1 MQMSRCQPVR
11 TTRDSLATPARHSG
25 SWVQVRS
32 RLDRGPQAGLWPLPG
47 ATVRFAGLPGVC
59 AALLLLVL
67 PVDTFAQ
74 PAGGPPV
81 RPLPGRPQANPKP
94 GAPKPGA
101 PKPGAPK
108 AAVPNPGDQRLPP
121 VDKLKLPEGYVAPKP
136 PIDAFTTDAEWDYDP
151 FKDSKDP
158 KVKREQT
165 VQNSKYRSLLTA
177 GEFASG
183 EEERKAQYKLITETI
198 KIRLAAFTLKANRET
213 VPDLRQKIITE
224 LLTNGRKADTR
235 QEVRQEVMAAILR
248 EVPELMKYHFVARLN
263 GILLVTE
270 LNDFV
275 ADGTINQ
282 AAVPYVAAHD
292 WLLSVVA
299 DANQLEAIR
308 VIAANGLKRILTDVP
323 DLKLATRYK
332 IVSVLVKQVD
342 LSRQGAQDWFQV
354 RLIDALGVCGV
365 LDNQDRQ
372 PVVVDTLARVLV
384 DPQRPNMARV
394 EAAYAFARLPLNE
407 RVDLDRI
414 SVETAR
420 LAFDLGTKFTA
431 ESNSTVWN
439 FTLFRLYVVFRPWDE
454 PELKRGWGLL
464 SQTQN
469 KAQLR
474 KFKPKVDEVFA
485 LILPMLQASV
495 PKKNA
500 QKLAASLEK
509 LGQFLATNPPS
520 TKPFIEGGANL
531 PLPKPVAN
539 SPEAD
544 VKPSAAKLEET
555 NPPKA
560 PAG

>member
-1 MQMSRCQPVR
+1 MQMSRCQPVW
-11 TTRDSLATPARHSG
+11 TTTDSHPTPVRQGG
-25 SWVQVRS
+25 S
-32 RLDRGPQAGLWPLPG
+32 PLPVRPRRDWCPRTG
-47 ATVRFAGLPGVC
+47 LFSRQPATVRFVGRLGVC
-59 AALLLLVL
+59 VSLVL
-67 PVDTFAQ
+67 LALPVTALAQ
-74 PAGGPPV
+74 PAGGPPG
-81 RPLPGRPQANPKP
+81 RPIPGRPQANPKP

-101 PKPGAPK
+101 PKP
-108 AAVPNPGDQRLPP
+108 AVPNPGDQRLPP
-121 VDKLKLPEGYVAPKP
+121 VDKLKLPDGYVPPKP

-151 FKDSKDP
+151 FKDLKDP

-177 GEFASG
+177 GEFAAG
-183 EEERKAQYKLITETI
+183 EDERKAQVKLIGETI

-213 VPDLRQKIITE
+213 VPELRQKIITE

-235 QEVRQEVMAAILR
+235 HEVRQEVMAAILR

-282 AAVPYVAAHD
+282 PAVPYVAAHD

-308 VIAANGLKRILTDVP
+308 VVAANGLKRILTDVP

-332 IVSVLVKQVD
+332 IVTVLVKQVD
-342 LSRQGAQDWFQV
+342 LSRQGAQVWFQV

-372 PVVVDTLARVLV
+372 PVVVDALARVLV
-384 DPQRPNMARV
+384 DPQRPKLARV
-394 EAAYAFARLPLNE
+394 EAAYAFARLPLTE
-407 RVDLDRI
+407 RVDVDRVA
-414 SVETAR
+414 VETAR
-420 LAFDLGTKFTA
+420 LAFDLGTAFSS
-431 ESNSTVWN
+431 ESNTTVWN

-474 KFKPKVDEVFA
+474 KFKPKADEVFA

-495 PKKNA
+495 PKKNP

-509 LGQFLATNPPS
+509 LGQFLAANPPS
-520 TKPFIEGGANL
+520 TKPFVEGGANL
-531 PLPKPVAN
+531 PLPKPAAN
-539 SPEAD
+539 SPESGE
-544 VKPSAAKLEET
+544 KPSSAKSEEAT
-555 NPPKA
+555 PPKA

>member
-1 MQMSRCQPVR
+1 MQMSRCQPVW
-11 TTRDSLATPARHSG
+11 TTTDSHP
-25 SWVQVRS
+25 S
-32 RLDRGPQAGLWPLPG
+32 RLDA
-47 ATVRFAGLPGVC
+47 AVRLFGRLGVC
-59 AALLLLVL
+59 VSLVLLALPVAAL
-67 PVDTFAQ
+67 AQ
-74 PAGGPPV
+74 PAGGPPG
-81 RPLPGRPQANPKP
+81 RPIPGRPQANPKP
-94 GAPKPGA
+94 GAPKPA
-101 PKPGAPK
+101 ATKP
-108 AAVPNPGDQRLPP
+108 AVPNPGDQRLPP
-121 VDKLKLPEGYVAPKP
+121 VDKLKLPDGYVPPKP

-151 FKDSKDP
+151 FKDLKDP

-177 GEFASG
+177 GEFAAG
-183 EEERKAQYKLITETI
+183 EDERKAQIKLIGETI

-213 VPDLRQKIITE
+213 VPELRQKIITE

-235 QEVRQEVMAAILR
+235 HEVRQEVMAAILR

-282 AAVPYVAAHD
+282 PAVPYVAAHD

-308 VIAANGLKRILTDVP
+308 VVAANGLKRILTDVP

-332 IVSVLVKQVD
+332 IVTVLVKQVD
-342 LSRQGAQDWFQV
+342 LSRQGAQVWFQV

-372 PVVVDTLARVLV
+372 PVVVDALARVLV
-384 DPQRPNMARV
+384 DPQRPRLARV
-394 EAAYAFARLPLNE
+394 EAAYAFARLPLTE
-407 RVDLDRI
+407 RVDVDRVA
-414 SVETAR
+414 VETAR
-420 LAFDLGTKFTA
+420 LAFDLGTAFSS
-431 ESNSTVWN
+431 ESNTTVWN

-474 KFKPKVDEVFA
+474 KFKPKADEVFA

-495 PKKNA
+495 PKKNP

-509 LGQFLATNPPS
+509 LGQFVAANPPS
-520 TKPFIEGGANL
+520 TKPFVEGGANL
-531 PLPKPVAN
+531 PLPKPAAN
-539 SPEAD
+539 SPEAGE
-544 VKPSAAKLEET
+544 KPSSAKSEEAT
-555 NPPKA
+555 PPKA